1 METFVKI
8 GFAKI
13 SLAAQKKSELPK
25 IWEGKGGGGRGGG
38 SPQLPRPVRS
48 WVLSPVSSCKHI
60 IISVKF
66 DIIELGL

>member
-13 SLAAQKKSELPK
+13 SLAAQKNLSRPK
-25 IWEGKGGGGRGGG
+25 FGRGRGGG
-38 SPQLPRPVRS
+38 VVAAPQLPRPVRS